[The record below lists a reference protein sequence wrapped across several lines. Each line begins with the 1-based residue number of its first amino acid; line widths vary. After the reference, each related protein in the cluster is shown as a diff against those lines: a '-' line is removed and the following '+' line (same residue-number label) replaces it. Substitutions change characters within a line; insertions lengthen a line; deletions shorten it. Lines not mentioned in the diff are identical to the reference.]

1 MYWSGTHACERI
13 RLHVWYWWGGSLT
26 PVPDTQRIHVTLHGL
41 SWHAAYCAYYYLMYK
56 LLLHLPVRARFLPV
70 GLCKN
75 VCVCVFMCVSASL
88 VAVVAVHMRNKYT
101 LSLLMAA
108 VLLHTLSVVPLA
120 CSGKRCSLQ

>member
-1 MYWSGTHACERI
+1 MHASEFVCMCGTGE
-13 RLHVWYWWGGSLT
+13 GGSLT

-41 SWHAAYCAYYYLMYK
+41 RWHAAYCAYYYLMYK

-75 VCVCVFMCVSASL
+75 ACVCVFMCVSASL

-108 VLLHTLSVVPLA
+108 VLLHTLSVPKRAQESGVVYSSTIPL
-120 CSGKRCSLQ
+120 